1 MLQLQ
6 IKSKRA
12 RCAGLAAD
20 QLYVDG
26 ATLARDGP
34 AAAAMDVA
42 ADDVRHFRGAAHD
55 LARGEVAHVCA
66 QQAPDLAGG
75 IFGDAFGEDGD
86 VRGDQNLRDFGIGR
100 QAGQPA
106 VNGGENLQ
114 GKNFTTQTH
123 KIDIYPDHKGIL
135 TVPSFRVTFKQSM
148 EVYGQLTSQ
157 PVQLATEQLLGLV
170 SVPPAMAGETGFMVS
185 SDVKITDDWSGDEK
199 GEFKVGD
206 VLTRV
211 VTIVAADMASMNM
224 PQFTPYAPSG
234 VSVTLAEPRLSSTS
248 GREEAAATM
257 VQHISYAVESPGQYT
272 LGTEV
277 LSWWDPKAAS
287 RRDHRFADKPV
298 DAGGLP
304 WRLVAI
310 VVSVSVP
317 VLLLILVMRRYLRR
331 RDAVDVAI
339 RQQLHRGDASK
350 RLAALYAYADY
361 HKLQGEQ
368 PVRLRALLPASQAL
382 VEKVM
387 SARYSS
393 NGIDG
398 EPSRGE
404 SKSLYRQMR
413 KDFPC

>member
-1 MLQLQ
+1 MVHRLLV
-6 IKSKRA
+6 A
-12 RCAGLAAD
+12 LLLAYLAVAASYAQDYGSD
-20 QLYVDG
+20 QGEVNEHHFIRVWLDPTKMAVG
-26 ATLARDGP
+26 ERATLNVMVGVDSFFTGSTELALP
-34 AAAAMDVA
+34 AIERALV
-42 ADDVRHFRGAAHD
+42 
-55 LARGEVAHVCA
+55 L
-66 QQAPDLAGG
+66 QS
-75 IFGDAFGEDGD
+75 
-86 VRGDQNLRDFGIGR
+86 
-100 QAGQPA
+100 QPA

>member
-1 MLQLQ
+1 MVHRLLV
-6 IKSKRA
+6 A
-12 RCAGLAAD
+12 LLLAYLAVAASYAQDYGSD
-20 QLYVDG
+20 QGEVNEHHFIRVSLDLAKMAVG
-26 ATLARDGP
+26 ERATLNVMVGVDSFFTGSTELALP
-34 AAAAMDVA
+34 AIERALV
-42 ADDVRHFRGAAHD
+42 
-55 LARGEVAHVCA
+55 L
-66 QQAPDLAGG
+66 QS
-75 IFGDAFGEDGD
+75 
-86 VRGDQNLRDFGIGR
+86 
-100 QAGQPA
+100 QPA

-404 SKSLYRQMR
+404 IKSLYRQMR